1 MKMPVH
7 TISSIRALYLSGLR
21 DLYEADEINS
31 ILYILFEDFLGWPK
45 TKLHLEPFAVVAEP
59 DSDKFYNALS
69 LLAQNCP
76 VQYITGRTNFNGL
89 TILVNP
95 AVLIPRPETA
105 ELAEILVKDLGAYD
119 LENFSAVDIG
129 TGSGCLAIYI
139 KKKLPVIGMHATD
152 ISAEALAAAKVNAS
166 MNETEIDFFISDVL
180 NADEAMPGKGYNLI
194 VSNPP
199 YVTMSEKEA
208 MMKNVKDYEPLTAL
222 FVPDENPLLYYKA
235 ICRNAQHDLAPN
247 GLLYLEINEAYGNE
261 LEHLL
266 YYEGFGDVTLWKD
279 FRGRPRFIK
288 AVFRNHL

>member
-166 MNETEIDFFISDVL
+166 MNETEIDFIISDVL

-208 MMKNVKDYEPLTAL
+208 MMKNVKDYEPLMAL

-235 ICRNAQHDLAPN
+235 ICRNAQHVLAPN